1 MPPLMLML
9 ALGCTDYEVSTI
21 RRREPTNW
29 FDEQS
34 DDYRSGL
41 DPEAADTGDA
51 VDTGAWIDD
60 DDDGG
65 DEAGDE
71 PWSDAEEDAGG
82 DDEGNGEETTP
93 PDDPVGEPA
102 PDAPSGGHS
111 DSGVSSG
118 SGAFSARMPWVGDL
132 VITELMIHP
141 QSSDD
146 AEGEWVELRNMTSD
160 WLDISGHRLS
170 DRGVD
175 NVAIEAVGEG
185 SLVVAPGGFA
195 VICADGDYWTNGGV
209 ECSGTFRYWTLGG
222 GFALSNGADEVQLRT
237 PFGTLLDEVRYGEDF
252 DEEGEAMGLKTEMT
266 SVVGNDHAS
275 NWCAQDS
282 FMAFGDGGTP
292 GELNDPCW

>member
-1 MPPLMLML
+1 MPPLMLMI

-21 RRREPTNW
+21 ERREPANW

-34 DDYRSGL
+34 DEYRSGL
-41 DPEAADTGDA
+41 DAEETDTDEAPDTGSWSGDDA
-51 VDTGAWIDD
+51 DQGVADGSPGEWGDDAGDGDD
-60 DDDGG
+60 DDTG
-65 DEAGDE
+65 
-71 PWSDAEEDAGG
+71 
-82 DDEGNGEETTP
+82 
-93 PDDPVGEPA
+93 VGESA
-102 PDAPSGGHS
+102 DDSTPDAPSEGS
-111 DSGVSSG
+111 PDPGVSSG

-146 AEGEWVELRNMTSD
+146 ADGEWVELRNMTGD

-175 NVAIEAVGEG
+175 NVAIEPVGAG

-195 VICADGDYWTNGGV
+195 VICADDEYWDNGGV

-237 PFGTLLDEVRYGEDF
+237 PFGSLLDEVRYGAAF
-252 DEEGEAMGLKTEMT
+252 DVEGEAMGLKSEMT
-266 SVVGNDHAS
+266 TVRGNDHSS

-282 FMAFGDGGTP
+282 FMAFGDAGTP

>member
-21 RRREPTNW
+21 RRREATNW
-29 FDEQS
+29 FDAQS

-41 DPEAADTGDA
+41 ESEATDTGEA
-51 VDTGAWIDD
+51 LDTGAWSGGDAEQDGNEDWPDPWEDD
-60 DDDGG
+60 DESDDDSHG
-65 DEAGDE
+65 EAPGADG
-71 PWSDAEEDAGG
+71 SAEAP
-82 DDEGNGEETTP
+82 N
-93 PDDPVGEPA
+93 
-102 PDAPSGGHS
+102 PDAAGEGSS

-146 AEGEWVELRNMTSD
+146 ADGEWVELRNMTGD

-175 NVAIEAVGEG
+175 NVAIEAVGTG

-195 VICADGDYWTNGGV
+195 VICANRNYWDNGGV

-222 GFALSNGADEVQLRT
+222 GFALSNDADEVQLRT
-237 PFGTLLDEVRYGEDF
+237 PFGSLLDEVRYGASF
-252 DEEGEAMGLKTEMT
+252 DVEGEAMGLKAEMT
-266 SVVGNDHAS
+266 SVSGNDHSS

-282 FMAFGDGGTP
+282 FMAFGDAGTP
-292 GELNDPCW
+292 GEFNDPCW

>member
-21 RRREPTNW
+21 RRREATNW

-34 DDYRSGL
+34 DEYRSGI
-41 DPEAADTGDA
+41 DTEATDTGEAADTGS
-51 VDTGAWIDD
+51 WS
-60 DDDGG
+60 GG
-65 DEAGDE
+65 DADQ
-71 PWSDAEEDAGG
+71 GG
-82 DDEGNGEETTP
+82 DDEWPDAWEGDDSDGEGDNDEP
-93 PDDPVGEPA
+93 GPDDPAGDPV
-102 PDAPSGGHS
+102 PDAPSEGSS

-141 QSSDD
+141 RSSDD
-146 AEGEWVELRNMTSD
+146 ADGEWVELRNMTGD

-175 NVAIEAVGEG
+175 NVAIEPVGAG

-195 VICADGDYWTNGGV
+195 VICANDDYWDNGGV

-237 PFGTLLDEVRYGEDF
+237 PFGSLLDEVRYGTSF
-252 DEEGEAMGLKTEMT
+252 DVEGEAMGLKAETM
-266 SVVGNDHAS
+266 SVSGNDHSS

-282 FMAFGDGGTP
+282 FMAFGDAGTP
-292 GELNDPCW
+292 GEFNDPCW